1 MMNNNAFIDFASI
14 KNDAFGRWSSILTT
28 VAPGAFDEAIAVAPR
43 HTACPKKGGRDGFR
57 LDRSFRNKGVA
68 YSNSYGTLRDGFEL
82 LAWYFDVPVREAFLM
97 VSEVLGG
104 NSVVMQAPVV
114 PVEQKKGDY
123 NSVIKLWNA
132 ASPYVQ
138 AIGSKGLNAAR
149 LYFQSRGLR
158 EDFLKNKAI
167 RYVDNLIYEKN
178 ADGTFTRFCGFVCSV
193 RNAKGELETL
203 HKYFLTEDG
212 KKAPVANPRK
222 LMGVSKSGNISG
234 SFINLFEV
242 GEIIGV
248 AEGLETAL
256 AAYQLTQVPTL
267 PVLNT
272 NGMEKFVVPNGVKTV
287 VIFADKDVSEA
298 GQKASNSLRKRLMAD
313 GVNAIRVMPKES
325 IPINTKSIDWND
337 VLVNGWQHPT
347 CEQIMNFIDTL

>member
-1 MMNNNAFIDFASI
+1 MNTFIDFASI
-14 KNDAFGRWSSILTT
+14 KNAASGRWSTILTNI
-28 VAPGAFDEAIAVAPR
+28 APGAFDEAITIAPR
-43 HTACPKKGGRDGFR
+43 HTPCPKNGGKNGFR
-57 LDRSFRNKGVA
+57 FDKDFRTKGVA
-68 YSNSYGTLRDGFEL
+68 YSNADGTLRDGFEL

-97 VSEVLGG
+97 VNKILTG
-104 NSVVMQAPVV
+104 NSVVMQAPVAHI
-114 PVEQKKGDY
+114 EQKKGDY

-132 ASPYVQ
+132 ATPYVQ
-138 AIGSKGLNAAR
+138 ALGSKGLNAAR

-158 EDFLKNKAI
+158 EDFLNNKAI

-178 ADGTFTRFCGFVCSV
+178 ADGAFTRFCGFVCSV

-234 SFINLFEV
+234 SFINLFEI

-272 NGMEKFVVPNGVKTV
+272 NGLERFVVPDGVKTV

-298 GQKASNSLRKRLMAD
+298 GQKASGSLRKRLMAD
-313 GVNAIRVMPKES
+313 GINAIRVMPKES
-325 IPINTKSIDWND
+325 IPANTKGIDWND
-337 VLVNGWQHPT
+337 VLVKGWQYPT
-347 CEQIMNFIDTL
+347 CEQIMNFIDTI